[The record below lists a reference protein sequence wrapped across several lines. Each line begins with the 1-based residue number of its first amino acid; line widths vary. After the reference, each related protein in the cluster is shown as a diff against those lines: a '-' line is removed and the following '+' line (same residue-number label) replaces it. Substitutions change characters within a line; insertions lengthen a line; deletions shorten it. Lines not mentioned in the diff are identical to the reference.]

1 MKLIALVVIILMN
14 KNMFMELFGKVTHR
28 NENPARAAMTQRG
41 ECAMGECNKI

>member
-28 NENPARAAMTQRG
+28 NENPAQANDSLRG
-41 ECAMGECNKI
+41 EIARESVTR